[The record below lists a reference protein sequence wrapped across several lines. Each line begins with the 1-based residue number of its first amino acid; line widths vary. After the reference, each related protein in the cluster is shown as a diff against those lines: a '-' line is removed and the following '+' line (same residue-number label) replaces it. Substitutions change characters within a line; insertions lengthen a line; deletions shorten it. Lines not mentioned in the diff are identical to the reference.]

1 MPLSAFGVL
10 ASARRG
16 LQAASAETSEKQ
28 RLRLADVYVGLNTTA
43 SLPSEKDAAEARLRG
58 EHPMSALAA
67 LVRNKRVALLGEPGS
82 GKSTFLNHLAF
93 CLASATLD
101 PRRNWSERLPEWPK
115 EQAAVLPVPIIFR
128 DVAAW
133 FQATQPHQRKV
144 GLLQAYLEHWLGEMG
159 LADFLPDLTGH
170 LRDGSAIL
178 LLDGLDEVSLLD
190 DTLTSIKE
198 MIADLPGAYRQVR
211 MLVTCRVLSYQDER
225 WQLAGDDWPTFE
237 LAKLDEEQVD
247 RFIRA
252 WYNQLAAMHVV
263 TNAELRSTKLSQAV
277 RRPDLWRLARNP
289 LLLTVMALVHTH
301 KSELPDAARK
311 LYEDVVDL
319 LLWRWEAIKLDD
331 LGGED
336 TIWRQLLRAAQ
347 LNDIDIKQTM
357 WKLAYETHAQVRTAE
372 DGEATADITQ
382 LELLNALRSL
392 HPARSLDWA
401 ESLVQVMQQRA
412 GLLVESRP
420 GSTPSRTARSR
431 NTWPAA
437 I

>member
-1 MPLSAFGVL
+1 MRHRRTWLVPALIALLLFLGGVASNLVAADLQEAVGPYKIWVWALFFVALVVAVGAAIWESRQREVERPNRRDVADEYNDLRRSYLECLCRRLEFLPLRGVDFKT
-10 ASARRG
+10 
-16 LQAASAETSEKQ
+16 ASAETSEKQ

-43 SLPSEKDAAEARLRG
+43 SLPSEKDTAEARLRG

-67 LVRNKRVALLGEPGS
+67 LVHNQRVALLGEPGS

-115 EQAAVLPVPIIFR
+115 EQAAVLPVPIILR

-133 FQATQPHQRKV
+133 FQATQPHQRKA
-144 GLLQAYLEHWLGEMG
+144 GLFQAYLEHWLGEMG

-178 LLDGLDEVSLLD
+178 LLDGLDEVPLLD

-198 MIADLPGAYRQVR
+198 MIAELPGAYRQVR

-277 RRPDLWRLARNP
+277 RRSDLWRLARNP

-301 KSELPDAARK
+301 KSELPDAAR
-311 LYEDVVDL
+311 
-319 LLWRWEAIKLDD
+319 
-331 LGGED
+331 
-336 TIWRQLLRAAQ
+336 T
-347 LNDIDIKQTM
+347 
-357 WKLAYETHAQVRTAE
+357 
-372 DGEATADITQ
+372 
-382 LELLNALRSL
+382 ALRGCCGSAAVAL
-392 HPARSLDWA
+392 GSHQAR
-401 ESLVQVMQQRA
+401 
-412 GLLVESRP
+412 RP
-420 GSTPSRTARSR
+420 G
-431 NTWPAA
+431 W
-437 I
+437 